1 MIRHAAAAATLA
13 VAIALGGC
21 GGDNPDTVPSFEA
34 VDTATGSAVTP
45 ADLRGQPALLAAWAT
60 WCVPCERELPAL
72 EAAKPDIEAAGVR
85 VVAVNVDAA
94 GVDDAD
100 VAAMLDRLAP
110 SLESWRDDTS
120 AILTA
125 YEATFMPFSVL
136 IDADGRVQERWLGSL
151 DPDSAAFR
159 DAIAGVASR

>member
-1 MIRHAAAAATLA
+1 MARHGERLNSIRRAATAAILV

-21 GGDNPDTVPSFEA
+21 GGDSPDTVPSFEA

-72 EAAKPDIEAAGVR
+72 
-85 VVAVNVDAA
+85 DA
-94 GVDDAD
+94 
-100 VAAMLDRLAP
+100 
-110 SLESWRDDTS
+110 
-120 AILTA
+120 A

-136 IDADGRVQERWLGSL
+136 IDAEGRVQERWLGSL
-151 DPDSAAFR
+151 DPDGDRFR
-159 DAIAGVASR
+159 VAIAEVASP